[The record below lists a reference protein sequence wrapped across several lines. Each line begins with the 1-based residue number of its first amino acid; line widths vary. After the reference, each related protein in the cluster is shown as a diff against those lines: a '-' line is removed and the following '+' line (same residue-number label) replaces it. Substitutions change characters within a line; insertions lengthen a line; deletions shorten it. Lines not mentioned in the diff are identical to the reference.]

1 MIEKV
6 FSIFLL
12 LVSLIGYYLARGFES
27 GFMIDNGLGAGFFPK
42 LVCLILG
49 VLSLLMFIK
58 SFRDKNI
65 YKFSKDN
72 KNTFIIIGL
81 CVVYLF
87 LMEKIGYLLATI
99 IFSISV
105 IMTLDRK
112 NIIMSI
118 LFSIIFPIGIYY
130 LFSKVFNVSLPTG
143 IL

>member
-12 LVSLIGYYLARGFES
+12 LVSLIGYYLARVFES
-27 GFMIDNGLGAGFFPK
+27 WFMTDNGLGAGFFPK
-42 LVCLILG
+42 LVCIILG
-49 VLSLLMFIK
+49 ILSVLMFIK
-58 SFRDKNI
+58 SFKDKNI

-118 LFSIIFPIGIYY
+118 VFSIIFPIGIYY

>member
-49 VLSLLMFIK
+49 VLSVLMFIK
-58 SFRDKNI
+58 SFKDKNI

-112 NIIMSI
+112 NIITSI
-118 LFSIIFPIGIYY
+118 IFSIVFPIGIYY

>member
-1 MIEKV
+1 MIEKI

-42 LVCLILG
+42 LVCIILAI
-49 VLSLLMFIK
+49 LSIVMFVK
-58 SFRDKNI
+58 SFKDKNI
-65 YKFSKDN
+65 YKFSKNN

-81 CVVYLF
+81 CIGYLF
-87 LMEKIGYLLATI
+87 LMEKIGYLLSTI
-99 IFSISV
+99 IFSFSAI
-105 IMTLDRK
+105 ITLDRK
-112 NIIMSI
+112 NLIMNVI
-118 LFSIIFPIGIYY
+118 FSIIFPIGIYY

>member
-1 MIEKV
+1 MIEKI

-49 VLSLLMFIK
+49 VLSVLMFIK

-81 CVVYLF
+81 CIGYLF

-105 IMTLDRK
+105 ILTMDRK

>member
-1 MIEKV
+1 MIEKI

-42 LVCLILG
+42 LVCIILAI
-49 VLSLLMFIK
+49 LSIVMFVK
-58 SFRDKNI
+58 SFKDKKI
-65 YKFSKDN
+65 YKFSKNN

-81 CVVYLF
+81 CIGYLF
-87 LMEKIGYLLATI
+87 LMEKIGYLLSTI
-99 IFSISV
+99 IFSFSV
-105 IMTLDRK
+105 IITLDRK
-112 NIIMSI
+112 NLIMNVI
-118 LFSIIFPIGIYY
+118 FSIIFPIGIYY

>member
-12 LVSLIGYYLARGFES
+12 IVSLIGYYLARGFES
-27 GFMIDNGLGAGFFPK
+27 GFMTDNGLGAGFFPK
-42 LVCLILG
+42 LVCIVLGIL
-49 VLSLLMFIK
+49 SILMFIK
-58 SFRDKNI
+58 SFKDKNI

-112 NIIMSI
+112 NIITSI
-118 LFSIIFPIGIYY
+118 IFSIVFPIGIYY

>member
-49 VLSLLMFIK
+49 VLSVLMFIK